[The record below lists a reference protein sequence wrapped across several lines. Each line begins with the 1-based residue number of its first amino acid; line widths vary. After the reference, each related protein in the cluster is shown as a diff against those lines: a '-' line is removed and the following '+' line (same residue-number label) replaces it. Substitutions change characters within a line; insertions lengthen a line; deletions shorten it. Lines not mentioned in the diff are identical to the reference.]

1 MATMDR
7 EMILADFQACTGI
20 ENIDEAITLLE
31 QNNWDLLAAIN
42 GVIPQENGI
51 TSAGVNRQSA
61 LSPSAGVS
69 SPTHVVESS
78 SAIPVWCP
86 LLERQPRFLNFA
98 IEYKNRSI
106 DAILEDSSSI
116 GDIKSFLQKELQ
128 IPVERMELRGWKT
141 GEVSNSTIL
150 RTLHLPKHN
159 SLYLHTADLLAS
171 TSTSGSDA
179 DRLQKDFLLNITNL
193 ETHID
198 YKLPFRGNN
207 SVQDVKSS
215 IADLT
220 NIPVRDQQWE
230 GWPRSVQNDM
240 MTLVSCGLQEPSHNL
255 SVSRKPDV
263 SGSQNRRTEDVQM
276 VSEEESD
283 VDDVHFG
290 MDETESEIFGGE
302 AVTQRK
308 FRPMMPDGVEN
319 EVDALMHFMAE
330 FSSRYGEQHP
340 VFFIGSLE
348 DACQEAF
355 YCPAQD
361 RKLLA
366 VYLHHDSSILAHVF
380 CSQLLCAESVVAF
393 LSQSCISW
401 AWDVTTESSRAR
413 LLSLCSRHFGSVAA
427 QTLRAYSPEQ
437 FPLLLLI
444 SGKRNANEVISVTTG
459 NTTLDELMMRLMH
472 AMDIFTEQQQQD
484 IRDEEERAARES
496 MKREQDE
503 AYQLSLEADRAK
515 CEAQEREIAEQARI
529 EQQKIE
535 QEQEKEAIRKSLAL
549 SLPDE
554 PPDTQSHVVAKV
566 RIRTPSGNFLER
578 RFLAAQPLSFLLDFI
593 ASQGFPLH
601 EYKLLSTYP
610 RRDVS
615 QLDASQSLQ
624 DLGLGPQETLFLE
637 AKQ

>member
-1 MATMDR
+1 MMLCLIVSAFLDTPFAAAKVLKELER
-7 EMILADFQACTGI
+7 EKCLPSDSSKDLGKEVLFFNHCTVSLPRACTFYDMPHVSAPLFHLSHFRPFCNPSI
-20 ENIDEAITLLE
+20 FQSTTACICSRLTAWL
-31 QNNWDLLAAIN
+31 Q
-42 GVIPQENGI
+42 PQEVI
-51 TSAGVNRQSA
+51 QIGVASRHSHFLQRILTQLRRTLILFPSKWFA
-61 LSPSAGVS
+61 VFGLSLRS
-69 SPTHVVESS
+69 SPTLC
-78 SAIPVWCP
+78 W
-86 LLERQPRFLNFA
+86 
-98 IEYKNRSI
+98 
-106 DAILEDSSSI
+106 
-116 GDIKSFLQKELQ
+116 
-128 IPVERMELRGWKT
+128 
-141 GEVSNSTIL
+141 
-150 RTLHLPKHN
+150 
-159 SLYLHTADLLAS
+159 LYLTQLYLNCHSALFCCCLSVCSFFFCCISVFTMC
-171 TSTSGSDA
+171 
-179 DRLQKDFLLNITNL
+179 RLQRDFLLDITNL
-193 ETHID
+193 ETHKG
-198 YKLPFRGNN
+198 YKLSFRGNN

-230 GWPRSVQNDM
+230 GWPVCAQNDTM
-240 MTLVSCGLQEPSHNL
+240 MLESCGLHEPSHNL

-263 SGSQNRRTEDVQM
+263 SGSHNRRTEDVQM

-283 VDDVHFG
+283 FDEVHFG

-308 FRPMMPDGVEN
+308 FRPMMPVDVEN

-380 CSQLLCAESVVAF
+380 CSQLLCAESVIAF

-401 AWDVTTESSRAR
+401 AWDVTNESSRAR
-413 LLSLCSRHFGSVAA
+413 LLSLCSRHFGSGAA

-484 IRDEEERAARES
+484 IHDEEERAARES

-503 AYQLSLEADRAK
+503 AYRLSLEADRAK
-515 CEAQEREIAEQARI
+515 
-529 EQQKIE
+529 
-535 QEQEKEAIRKSLAL
+535 
-549 SLPDE
+549 
-554 PPDTQSHVVAKV
+554 V
-566 RIRTPSGNFLER
+566 
-578 RFLAAQPLSFLLDFI
+578 
-593 ASQGFPLH
+593 
-601 EYKLLSTYP
+601 
-610 RRDVS
+610 
-615 QLDASQSLQ
+615 
-624 DLGLGPQETLFLE
+624 
-637 AKQ
+637 

>member
-1 MATMDR
+1 M
-7 EMILADFQACTGI
+7 QACTGI

-51 TSAGVNRQSA
+51 ASTHARNAFRSAGVNRQSTP
-61 LSPSAGVS
+61 SPSAGVS
-69 SPTHVVESS
+69 SPTHVTESS
-78 SAIPVWCP
+78 SVIPICWP
-86 LLERQPRFLNFA
+86 LLERQPRFLNFT

-106 DAILEDSSSI
+106 DVILEDSSTI
-116 GDIKSFLQKELQ
+116 GEFQVFIYLFIFKGKTSLTGFPLT
-128 IPVERMELRGWKT
+128 WKT
-141 GEVSNSTIL
+141 IL
-150 RTLHLPKHN
+150 QSLHLPKHN
-159 SLYLHTADLLAS
+159 SLYLLTTDCLA
-171 TSTSGSDA
+171 STSGSDP
-179 DRLQKDFLLNITNL
+179 DRCGLSWSF
-193 ETHID
+193 
-198 YKLPFRGNN
+198 PVFC
-207 SVQDVKSS
+207 VQVKSS

-230 GWPRSVQNDM
+230 GWPVCAQND
-240 MTLVSCGLQEPSHNL
+240 TVSQCRFDSYKNFEVCVQ
-255 SVSRKPDV
+255 
-263 SGSQNRRTEDVQM
+263 DVQM

-283 VDDVHFG
+283 FDEVHFG

-308 FRPMMPDGVEN
+308 FRPMMPVDVEN

-380 CSQLLCAESVVAF
+380 CSQLLCAESVIAF

-401 AWDVTTESSRAR
+401 AWDVTNESSRAR
-413 LLSLCSRHFGSVAA
+413 LLSLCSRHFGSGAA

-484 IRDEEERAARES
+484 IHDEEERAARES

-503 AYQLSLEADRAK
+503 AYRLSLEADRAK
-515 CEAQEREIAEQARI
+515 
-529 EQQKIE
+529 
-535 QEQEKEAIRKSLAL
+535 AIRKSLVL

-554 PPDTQSHVVAKV
+554 PPDTHSEAMAKV

-578 RFLAAQPLSFLLDFI
+578 RFLAAQPLSLLLDFI

-615 QLDASQSLQ
+615 QLDASLSLQ
-624 DLGLGPQETLFLE
+624 DLGLCPQETLFLE